1 MISKERV
8 RQMTKL
14 AEYDASE
21 GKKYEKMTQYFRS
34 DYVALE
40 MIKSFF
46 TGTIGF
52 GILFMLWLLY
62 EMETLADL
70 LLLTDLV
77 MLALV
82 TVLIYITFMV
92 GYLLITYLVYNKRY
106 TTGRKNIKKYY
117 NGLKKIQSMY
127 RSEEQRVLQDEWE
140 E

>member
-14 AEYDASE
+14 AGYDASE
-21 GKKYEKMTQYFRS
+21 GKQYERMTQYFRS

-40 MIKSFF
+40 MMKSLF
-46 TGTIGF
+46 TGTMGF
-52 GILFMLWLLY
+52 GILYMMWILY
-62 EMETLADL
+62 EMETLTDL
-70 LLLTDLV
+70 LAVTDLV
-77 MLALV
+77 MLAIV
-82 TVLIYITFMV
+82 TVLVYITFMV

-127 RSEEQRVLQDEWE
+127 RSEEQRPLQDEWE